1 ARRGSG
7 TGGSQR
13 VQRARRRRVALAGQ
27 RWALTA
33 IDEQVIEGD
42 ATQERGIDRVN
53 QGEALAELAP
63 SSLCHLE
70 VVALLQLAAGLQN
83 SQAALVPASDVLRL
97 EARRQHEVQPEDMI
111 EPAVLKDRLR
121 WEQLDDPAVHV
132 EVTTDRYRLD
142 EERQRHR
149 YAHQLADRQLGRV
162 LGAEVLDT
170 TEVHVVD
177 NRGDREAG
185 VADAHAPQP
194 LVEQM
199 LERLAL
205 HQPREPLQGAQREAG
220 NPRPLDVE
228 VALAPPRKGEVG
240 HLLRAHPGRPHRA
253 PDGAA
258 RARGVQRGADPRLL
272 EGPCDTHHRDAPT
285 AAA

>member
-1 ARRGSG
+1 GPQARRDRRGHRALRRALTRLSDRRRGVGQGTRPARSQPSLDPPAGASDQREPATSASEPVPASPWEHAAVSATGGGVQSPSSVAASPRPRTTAASARCRRRTPGSARRGSG

-13 VQRARRRRVALAGQ
+13 VQRARRRRVALADQ
-27 RWALTA
+27 RWPLTA

-149 YAHQLADRQLGRV
+149 Y
-162 LGAEVLDT
+162 
-170 TEVHVVD
+170 
-177 NRGDREAG
+177 
-185 VADAHAPQP
+185 
-194 LVEQM
+194 
-199 LERLAL
+199 
-205 HQPREPLQGAQREAG
+205 
-220 NPRPLDVE
+220 
-228 VALAPPRKGEVG
+228 
-240 HLLRAHPGRPHRA
+240 
-253 PDGAA
+253 
-258 RARGVQRGADPRLL
+258 
-272 EGPCDTHHRDAPT
+272 
-285 AAA
+285 